1 MEGHLTELLDA
12 AVAAGPER
20 PAIRYF
26 DGSISYG
33 ELGRESDALA
43 AALQAQGVSR
53 GDRLMLCL
61 QNVPGFVI
69 ALLAA
74 AKIGAISVPVNPMYR
89 QRELT
94 DLIADSNPVAI
105 IAHGDMFTDVLP
117 DVPGAPALRYLVNA
131 QDRQTENPD
140 CLPPA
145 VLVEG
150 VAQLDAVIAA
160 HMGQSPVRAETDPL
174 LLVYTSGTTGKPK
187 GAMIAHANLC
197 AGARFYRDA
206 AALPGSGG
214 VLGAAPLFH
223 VTGLSGHIGAAI
235 AAAAPLILCY
245 RFAPEVVF
253 TTIERWR
260 PAFMVASIT
269 AFAAL
274 IDSPAFARE
283 RMDSLRTVFSGGA
296 PIPPALHQ
304 RIRDAT
310 GLYVRNVYGLTE
322 TTAPVLAAPAD
333 AETPVDPVSGA
344 LSVGR
349 PVPGTSVRIVTEA
362 GLTAAAGEI
371 GEIVVTGPTVVS
383 GYWQNSQATADSMR
397 ADGFRT
403 GDVGVADAQG
413 WFYLVDRK
421 KDMIIASGFK
431 VWPREVEDVLYT
443 HPAVREAAVV
453 GVPDSYRGETV
464 KAVVSL
470 KSGATALPGELA
482 EYCKARMAAY
492 KYPRIVEIVEELPKN
507 AAGKILRRVLA

>member
-1 MEGHLTELLDA
+1 MAGRLTDLLDE
-12 AVAAGPER
+12 AVAAGPEC

-26 DGSISYG
+26 DGTISYG
-33 ELGRESDALA
+33 ELDQQSDALA
-43 AALQAQGVSR
+43 AALQGQGVSR

-74 AKIGAISVPVNPMYR
+74 AKIGVISVPVNPMYR

-94 DLIADSNPVAI
+94 DLIADSSPVAI
-105 IAHGDMFTDVLP
+105 IAHGDLLTEVLP
-117 DVPGAPALRYLVNA
+117 HVPGAPAIRYVVNPR
-131 QDRQTENPD
+131 DRQTENPD
-140 CLPPA
+140 CLPAA
-145 VLVEG
+145 VAVEG
-150 VAQLDAVIAA
+150 AAQLDAVIEA
-160 HMGQSPVRAETDPL
+160 HLGQSPVRSEGDPL

-197 AGARFYRDA
+197 AGAGFYRDA
-206 AALPGSGG
+206 AALAGSGG

-235 AAAAPLILCY
+235 AAATPLILCY

-253 TTIERWR
+253 ASIERWR

-283 RMDSLRTVFSGGA
+283 RMESLQTVFSGGA

-304 RIRDAT
+304 RIREAT

-333 AETPVDPVSGA
+333 ADTPVDPVSGA

-349 PVPGTSVRIVTEA
+349 PIPGTLVRIVVESDAQAET
-362 GLTAAAGEI
+362 GEI
-371 GEIVVTGPTVVS
+371 GEIVVTGPSVVS
-383 GYWQNSQATADSMR
+383 GYWQNPQATADSMR

-403 GDVGVADAQG
+403 GDVGVTDAQG

-470 KSGATALPGELA
+470 KPGATALPEELA
-482 EYCKARMAAY
+482 DHCKARMAAY

-507 AAGKILRRVLA
+507 AAGKILRRELA